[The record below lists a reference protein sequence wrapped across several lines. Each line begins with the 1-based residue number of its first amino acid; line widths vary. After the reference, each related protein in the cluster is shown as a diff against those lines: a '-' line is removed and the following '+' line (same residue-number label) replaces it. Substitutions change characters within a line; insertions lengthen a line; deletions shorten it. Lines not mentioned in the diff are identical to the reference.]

1 MVHQVLKPIPLHQ
14 ATLQALRQC
23 IPLLQ
28 ATHLLQVT
36 HRLKVL
42 QVTHLLQAIPKL
54 KELQATH
61 LLQAIPKLK
70 ELLATLQLRAL
81 LHSNMKVARAK
92 LVTSSR
98 RRSPMNR
105 RQRRKCEG

>member
-54 KELQATH
+54 KEL
-61 LLQAIPKLK
+61 
-70 ELLATLQLRAL
+70 LATLQLRAL